1 MLADSVGRSRGRKR
15 SAGVGGADSGGR
27 GRGNT
32 PAAQTR
38 RKAAETGEDDD
49 QSEKKFRKCE
59 KSGCPATYPVCF
71 ASASDR
77 CARNGYTSRWYHL
90 SCGEHFCNEC
100 FDHYYRSH
108 KDGYETFS
116 SWKRVWTS
124 NGKSE
129 PSLKAFMA
137 DQQLPYWVQCSKADC
152 GRWRQLSKESVL
164 TAALASSYRCGMKN
178 NSVKSEGSD
187 ACSQPEDVRVAGVT
201 DSWWLSMLI
210 LPPLLKDSPASPF
223 LSAYY
228 PDCVGMSPS
237 VGPGNQRQ
245 EHRRTAPPH
254 IPGLSPY
261 FQPFYQP
268 NECGKALCVRP
279 DMMELDELYEFPEFS
294 RDPTMYLA
302 LRNLVLAAWNRDCK
316 EVLTLQRCAPHVI
329 VRGLVRIRC
338 VQELERVLDFMTR
351 KGLINTG
358 VLQVKRPLLPES
370 QHYKVL
376 VIGAGAAGLA
386 AARQLQ
392 NFGMQVVVLEARERI
407 GGRVWDDASL
417 GMTVGRGAQIVNGCV
432 NNPIALMCEQLG
444 LPMHRLDVHTHTLTH
459 TPVFSVCSWG
469 CRCTGWMYTH
479 THTHAHT
486 HTLTHTPVFSCVQLG
501 LPMHRLDVHTHTR
514 THTHSHT
521 HTCVLCVQLGL
532 PMHRLDVHTHT
543 HTRTHTHSH
552 THTCVLLCAAG
563 AADAQVGCTH
573 THTHT
578 HTHTLSHT
586 HLCSLCAAG
595 AADAQVGCTHTLTHT
610 HTLSHTHL
618 CSPVCSWGCRCTG
631 WMYTHTHT
639 HTHTHSHTH
648 TCVLCVQLGLPMH
661 RLGAR
666 CELIQDGGLVTDP
679 ALDKRMDFHFNAVLD
694 AVSEWRKDKPQ
705 SQDAPLGEKIQ
716 EVYKAFL
723 QESGLLFSELEEN
736 VLHFHLSN
744 LEYACGSTLD
754 QVSARSWD
762 HNECFAQFSGDHT
775 LLIDGYSSVLHNL
788 AQGLDIRLNTAVQH
802 VEYSGDAVKVTSF
815 CGSHWT
821 AQKVLVTLPL
831 ALLQNNTVC
840 FSPPLPERK
849 LKAIHSLGAGAIE
862 KVALQFPTRF
872 WDSKVQGAD
881 YFGHVPASV
890 EKRGLFSV
898 FYDMRPQGE
907 ECVLMTVITGE
918 ALALVRDLQDSQVVD
933 LCMSVLRELFQEQE
947 VPEPVKFLVTH
958 WSRDAWAQMSYSFVK
973 TGGSGEAY
981 DIMAED
987 VQGKLF
993 FAGEATNRHFPQT
1006 VTGAYL
1012 SGVREASK
1020 IAAQ

>member
-444 LPMHRLDVHTHTLTH
+444 LPMHRL
-459 TPVFSVCSWG
+459 
-469 CRCTGWMYTH
+469 
-479 THTHAHT
+479 
-486 HTLTHTPVFSCVQLG
+486 
-501 LPMHRLDVHTHTR
+501 
-514 THTHSHT
+514 
-521 HTCVLCVQLGL
+521 
-532 PMHRLDVHTHT
+532 
-543 HTRTHTHSH
+543 
-552 THTCVLLCAAG
+552 
-563 AADAQVGCTH
+563 
-573 THTHT
+573 
-578 HTHTLSHT
+578 
-586 HLCSLCAAG
+586 
-595 AADAQVGCTHTLTHT
+595 
-610 HTLSHTHL
+610 
-618 CSPVCSWGCRCTG
+618 
-631 WMYTHTHT
+631 
-639 HTHTHSHTH
+639 
-648 TCVLCVQLGLPMH
+648 
-661 RLGAR
+661 GAR

>member
-1 MLADSVGRSRGRKR
+1 MLADSAGRSRGRKR
-15 SAGVGGADSGGR
+15 SAPSAVGGADSGGR
-27 GRGNT
+27 GRSST

-38 RKAAETGEDDD
+38 RKATETGEDED

-71 ASASDR
+71 ASASER

-137 DQQLPYWVQCSKADC
+137 DTQLPYWVQCTKADC
-152 GRWRQLSKESVL
+152 RKWRQLSKETQL
-164 TAALASSYRCGMKN
+164 TATLASSYRCGMKIH
-178 NSVKSEGSD
+178 SVKIEGCD

-201 DSWWLSMLI
+201 DSWWHSMLI
-210 LPPLLKDSPASPF
+210 LPPLFKDSPASPF
-223 LSAYY
+223 LSSYY

-237 VGPGNQRQ
+237 AAPANQRPEQ
-245 EHRRTAPPH
+245 RRAAPAQL
-254 IPGLSPY
+254 PGLSPY

-302 LRNLVLAAWNRDCK
+302 LRNLVLASWHRDCK

-329 VRGLVRIRC
+329 VRGLVRVRC
-338 VQELERVLDFMTR
+338 VQELDRVLDFMTR

-358 VLQVKRPLLPES
+358 ALQVKGPLLPES
-370 QHYKVL
+370 QHNKVL

-392 NFGMQVVVLEARERI
+392 NFGMQ
-407 GGRVWDDASL
+407 
-417 GMTVGRGAQIVNGCV
+417 
-432 NNPIALMCEQLG
+432 LG
-444 LPMHRLDVHTHTLTH
+444 LR
-459 TPVFSVCSWG
+459 
-469 CRCTGWMYTH
+469 
-479 THTHAHT
+479 
-486 HTLTHTPVFSCVQLG
+486 
-501 LPMHRLDVHTHTR
+501 
-514 THTHSHT
+514 
-521 HTCVLCVQLGL
+521 
-532 PMHRLDVHTHT
+532 
-543 HTRTHTHSH
+543 
-552 THTCVLLCAAG
+552 
-563 AADAQVGCTH
+563 
-573 THTHT
+573 
-578 HTHTLSHT
+578 
-586 HLCSLCAAG
+586 
-595 AADAQVGCTHTLTHT
+595 
-610 HTLSHTHL
+610 
-618 CSPVCSWGCRCTG
+618 
-631 WMYTHTHT
+631 
-639 HTHTHSHTH
+639 
-648 TCVLCVQLGLPMH
+648 MH
-661 RLGAR
+661 RLGVR
-666 CELIQDGGLVTDP
+666 CELVQEGGGVTDP

-705 SQDAPLGEKIQ
+705 SQDAPLGEKIE

-723 QESGLLFSELEEN
+723 QESGLQFTELEEK

-775 LLIDGYSSVLHNL
+775 LLTDGYSSVLNNL

-802 VEYSGDAVKVTSF
+802 VDYSGDVVKVTST

-821 AQKVLVTLPL
+821 AQKVLVTVPL
-831 ALLQNNTVC
+831 ALLQKSFIS

-849 LKAIHSLGAGAIE
+849 LKAIHSLGAGVIE
-862 KVALQFPTRF
+862 KVALRFPTRF
-872 WDSKVQGAD
+872 WDSKIQGAD
-881 YFGHVPASV
+881 YFGHVPPCP

-907 ECVLMTVITGE
+907 ECVLMTVITGD

-933 LCMSVLRELFQEQE
+933 LCMSVLRELFQEQD
-947 VPEPVKFLVTH
+947 VPDPVKYLVTR
-958 WSRDAWAQMSYSFVK
+958 WSRDSWSQMSYSFVK

-981 DIMAED
+981 DIIAED

-1020 IAAQ
+1020 IAAL

>member
-1 MLADSVGRSRGRKR
+1 MLADSAGSGRSRGRKR
-15 SAGVGGADSGGR
+15 SAAVGGPDSGGR
-27 GRGNT
+27 GRSST

-38 RKAAETGEDDD
+38 RKVPEPGEDDD

-59 KSGCPATYPVCF
+59 KSGCPATYPMCF
-71 ASASDR
+71 ASASER

-137 DQQLPYWVQCSKADC
+137 DQQLPYWVQCTKADC
-152 GRWRQLSKESVL
+152 GKWRQLSKDTHLS
-164 TAALASSYRCGMKN
+164 AALASSYRCGMKL
-178 NSVKSEGSD
+178 NSVKVEGSD

-210 LPPLLKDSPASPF
+210 LPPLFKDSPASPF
-223 LSAYY
+223 LSSYY

-237 VGPGNQRQ
+237 ASPSNHPPGNQRPEQ
-245 EHRRTAPPH
+245 RRAAQPH

-302 LRNLVLAAWNRDCK
+302 LRNLVLAAWSRDCK
-316 EVLTLQRCAPHVI
+316 EVLTLQKCAPHVI
-329 VRGLVRIRC
+329 VRGLVRVRC
-338 VQELERVLDFMTR
+338 VQELDRVLYFMSR

-358 VLQVKRPLLPES
+358 ALQIKRPLLLES
-370 QHYKVL
+370 QINKVL

-392 NFGMQVVVLEARERI
+392 NFGTQVVVLEARERI

-417 GMTVGRGAQIVNGCV
+417 GVTVGCGAQIVNGCI

-444 LPMHRLDVHTHTLTH
+444 LRMHTLG
-459 TPVFSVCSWG
+459 V
-469 CRCTGWMYTH
+469 
-479 THTHAHT
+479 
-486 HTLTHTPVFSCVQLG
+486 
-501 LPMHRLDVHTHTR
+501 
-514 THTHSHT
+514 
-521 HTCVLCVQLGL
+521 
-532 PMHRLDVHTHT
+532 
-543 HTRTHTHSH
+543 
-552 THTCVLLCAAG
+552 
-563 AADAQVGCTH
+563 
-573 THTHT
+573 
-578 HTHTLSHT
+578 
-586 HLCSLCAAG
+586 
-595 AADAQVGCTHTLTHT
+595 
-610 HTLSHTHL
+610 
-618 CSPVCSWGCRCTG
+618 
-631 WMYTHTHT
+631 
-639 HTHTHSHTH
+639 
-648 TCVLCVQLGLPMH
+648 
-661 RLGAR
+661 R
-666 CELIQDGGLVTDP
+666 CELIQEGGRVTDP

-694 AVSEWRKDKPQ
+694 AVSEWRKDKSQ

-716 EVYKAFL
+716 EVYKTFL
-723 QESGLLFSELEEN
+723 QESGLQFTDLEEK

-754 QVSARSWD
+754 RVSACSWD

-775 LLIDGYSSVLHNL
+775 LLTDGYSSVLHKL

-802 VEYSGDAVKVTSF
+802 VDYSGEGVTVTSS
-815 CGSHWT
+815 CGSCWS
-821 AQKVLVTLPL
+821 AQKVLVTVPL
-831 ALLQNNTVC
+831 ALLQKNVIR
-840 FSPPLPERK
+840 FSPPLPDRK
-849 LKAIHSLGAGAIE
+849 LKAIHSLGAGVIE

-872 WDSKVQGAD
+872 WDGKIQGAD
-881 YFGHVPASV
+881 YFGHIPPCP

-907 ECVLMTVITGE
+907 ECVLMTVVTGE
-918 ALALVRDLQDSQVVD
+918 ALSLLRGLQDSQVVD

-947 VPEPVKFLVTH
+947 VPDPLRFLVTH
-958 WSRDAWAQMSYSFVK
+958 WSTDPWAQMSYSFVK

-981 DIMAED
+981 DIIAED
-987 VQGKLF
+987 VQHKLF

-1020 IAAQ
+1020 ITAL